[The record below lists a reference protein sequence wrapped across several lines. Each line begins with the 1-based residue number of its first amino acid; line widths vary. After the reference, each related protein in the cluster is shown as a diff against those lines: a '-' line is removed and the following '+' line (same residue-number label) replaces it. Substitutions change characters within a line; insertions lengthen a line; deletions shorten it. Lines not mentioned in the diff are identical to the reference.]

1 MKRGGV
7 VGILVAGSAVALVG
21 AANAWRAASTPPLPH
36 HTIALARAPSRASV
50 SDSALDDAED
60 ATVSNDPFR
69 LSNEPAAVRYDPSA
83 EGESVSQVVPVVRP
97 TLILKAIIG
106 GPPWQAV
113 IDGIPGQPPG
123 TIAAPGARFDKL
135 VVWRVTRDT
144 VVVKGPDT
152 TWSLGFKGGGRM

>member
-1 MKRGGV
+1 MNASLV
-7 VGILVAGSAVALVG
+7 WILVAGSVAG
-21 AANAWRAASTPPLPH
+21 SAAAAYRWRAAAQPESPRRS
-36 HTIALARAPSRASV
+36 IALAHQPTRPPP

-69 LSNEPAAVRYDPSA
+69 LSNDPASVRYDPSTDGA
-83 EGESVSQVVPVVRP
+83 VASAAVLVVRP
-97 TLILKAIIG
+97 TLVLKAIIG

-135 VVWRVTRDT
+135 LVRSVTRDT
-144 VVVKGPDT
+144 VVVQGPDT
-152 TWSLGFKGGGRM
+152 TWALSFKGRM